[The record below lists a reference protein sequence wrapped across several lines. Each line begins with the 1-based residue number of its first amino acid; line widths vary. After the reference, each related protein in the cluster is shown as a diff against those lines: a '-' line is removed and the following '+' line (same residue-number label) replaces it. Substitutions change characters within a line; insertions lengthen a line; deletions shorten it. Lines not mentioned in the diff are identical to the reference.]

1 MTTVCGV
8 TPEPDISGLN
18 TSRRYNQWLGGKD
31 HYSAERESTA
41 TIVGVLPNIVSAA
54 REGRAVVLRTV
65 RHLVAEHGIRQV
77 LDIGAGRPLSPNVHE
92 VAQEIAPDSR
102 VVYVDNDQLVGVQHR
117 GMILGGPGGVTE
129 FVEGDLLA
137 VDELLADERLRA
149 VIDLDQP
156 VAVVLGSVLHLVDDD
171 ERAYDAVRA
180 LIAALAP
187 GSYLVVVH
195 GTFDTLPDDVQ
206 AKAQELIDGGA
217 HGVYRARSRD
227 EVARFVDGL
236 EPIEPGLVS
245 SVEWRP
251 GEDTVTSVADAMC
264 WVVVARVP

>member
-1 MTTVCGV
+1 MCGV

-18 TSRRYNQWLGGKD
+18 TSRRFNQWLGGKD

-41 TIVGVLPNIVSAA
+41 TIVSIMPNIVAAA
-54 REGRAVVLRTV
+54 REARSAVLRTV

-92 VAQEIAPDSR
+92 VAQEIAPDAR
-102 VVYVDNDQLVGVQHR
+102 IVYADNDPLVGVQHR
-117 GMILGGPGGVTE
+117 GLMLSTPQGVTE
-129 FVEGDLLA
+129 FVDGDLLA
-137 VDELLADERLRA
+137 IDELLADEQLRA
-149 VIDLDQP
+149 VIDFSRP
-156 VAVVLGSVLHLVDDD
+156 VAVVLGSILHLVDDD
-171 ERAYDAVRA
+171 QRAYDAVRA
-180 LIAALAP
+180 LVAALAP

-195 GTFDTLPDDVQ
+195 GTFDTLPEEVRV
-206 AKAQELIDGGA
+206 KAQELIDGGA

-251 GEDTVTSVADAMC
+251 APETVTSVADAMC